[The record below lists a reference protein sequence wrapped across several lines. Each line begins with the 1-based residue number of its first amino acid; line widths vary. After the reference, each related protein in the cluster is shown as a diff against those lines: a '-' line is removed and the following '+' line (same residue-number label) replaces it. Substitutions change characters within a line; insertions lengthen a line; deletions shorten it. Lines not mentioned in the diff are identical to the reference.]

1 MPPSPELAHLP
12 HHHRDTLRQI
22 FTHPISHNIEW
33 PPVVSLLEALDAV
46 EVRHDGKFVVKL
58 GEEREVFERPRG
70 KDLDAEQVV
79 DLRRMLR
86 NAGYEPEAIESERT

>member
-1 MPPSPELAHLP
+1 MPPTPELTHLT
-12 HHHRDTLRQI
+12 HHHRDALRQI

-33 PPVVSLLEALDAV
+33 PGVVSLLEALDAV

-58 GEEREVFERPRG
+58 GKEIEVFERPRG

-86 NAGYEPEAIESERT
+86 NAGYEPDASEAE

>member
-1 MPPSPELAHLP
+1 MASIPAPADLN

-33 PPVVSLLEALDAV
+33 PHVISLLEALDAV

-58 GEEREVFERPRG
+58 GKEIEVFERPRG

-86 NAGYEPEAIESERT
+86 NAGYEPEALEAERT